1 MRGGHCIKAWS
12 KTQAVVAKSS
22 AESELYAAV
31 RACVEGLGYHTLC
44 ADIGDEVAVRT
55 HLDAS
60 AAIGIVERRGLAR
73 VRHIDVDVLW
83 IQEQQARRLLLIQ
96 KISGSQNPVGLMT
109 KHVAGAKILKYLAL
123 MGLEFRDGRPD
134 SAAQLHML
142 EASGG
147 CCRE

>member
-1 MRGGHCIKAWS
+1 M
-12 KTQAVVAKSS
+12 
-22 AESELYAAV
+22 
-31 RACVEGLGYHTLC
+31 
-44 ADIGDEVAVRT
+44 RT

-60 AAIGIVERRGLAR
+60 APIGIVERRGLAR

-96 KISGSQNPVGLMT
+96 KISGSQNPADLMT
-109 KHVAGAKILKYLAL
+109 KHVAEDKILKYLAL
-123 MGLEFRDGRPD
+123 MVLEFRDGRPD